1 VLTCAPLES
10 LNGGFCLDRRYRSP
24 ANARLR
30 LINRRDRVPE
40 CLTLAERGHALRH
53 VDVRQMLSWTEVAAE
68 CCPEDAD
75 PSIRG
80 RILAYHGNALRAVG
94 SYEQAERILEEA
106 SSLLGDSDPQVLEF
120 RASLL
125 RSLRRLDAASECLT
139 RASALRQKSS
149 DAAGLA
155 SSFLQT
161 GIVFDLAG
169 RSAEA
174 SHVAGAAIDSTSD
187 RILVRIGIQN
197 LALYLSNA
205 GEPES
210 ALRIIRHGWPL
221 LQEGGEV
228 TILRVR
234 WLLARI
240 SSALKDDS
248 GAKRGYK
255 AVRSEFLA
263 RNLYADAAVCSL
275 DLARHLFLRG
285 ELEGASAEAATVAP
299 LLAALDISN
308 DAFEALL
315 LKSIIDRSCED
326 IEEAL
331 LRLIGL
337 LADRCTAAAAKS
349 PRHSS

>member
-1 VLTCAPLES
+1 M
-10 LNGGFCLDRRYRSP
+10 DRRYRSP
-24 ANARLR
+24 ENARLR
-30 LINRRDRVPE
+30 LMNRRDRVPE
-40 CLTLAERGHALRH
+40 CLALAERGHALRH
-53 VDVRQMLSWTEVAAE
+53 VDVRQMLSWTEVAAD

-94 SYEQAERILEEA
+94 SYDQSERILEEA

-125 RSLRRLDAASECLT
+125 RSLRRLEAASECLT
-139 RASALRQKSS
+139 RASAIRQRSS
-149 DAAGLA
+149 DTAGLA

-174 SHVAGAAIDSTSD
+174 SHVASAAIDSTSD
-187 RILVRIGIQN
+187 RTLVRIGTQN

-210 ALRIIRHGWPL
+210 ALRIIRYGWPL

-240 SSALKDDS
+240 ASALGDDS
-248 GAKRGYK
+248 GARRDYK

-285 ELEGASAEAATVAP
+285 DLDGASAEASTVAP
-299 LLAALDISN
+299 LLIALDIRS

-315 LKSIIDRSCED
+315 LKSIVDRSCD
-326 IEEAL
+326 DVEEAL

-337 LADRCTAAAAKS
+337 LSERCTAAAAKA
-349 PRHSS
+349 PLHSS